1 MSFELRDLQTK
12 FVGDIR
18 GQMVAGRRTILGQ
31 APTGF
36 GKTAVA
42 SFMMGTAAERNTHG
56 VFMVHRREL
65 VKQTI
70 TAFDNVGIR
79 YGVIAAGFHEQPR
92 ALVQIASV
100 QTYARR
106 MSRFARPG
114 LVLWDECHHLAA
126 ESWAAIFR
134 GLDRTFQIGLTATP
148 KRLDGSGLGDFFE
161 TMVEGPT
168 VAQLIEEG
176 WLSPYRLYAP
186 PGLSVAGVHSR
197 MGDFV
202 KSEIAAAA
210 DKPTITGDA
219 IREYKRYCNGG
230 RAVVFC
236 ATIDHSLHVAAQFR
250 AAGIT
255 AAHIDGDTPT
265 EERDDVLQSFERGD
279 IRVVCNVELFG
290 EGFDLPALD
299 CVIGL
304 RPTQSLALALQQ
316 WGRALRA
323 IYAEGFD
330 LKTKEGRRMAIA
342 AGPKPYAVLLDHA
355 GNCDR
360 HGLPDDER
368 AWSLEGS
375 YGGAGSEGGAG
386 GSPVK
391 RCRSCRQMQPRAVAA
406 CRSCGAEF
414 PLGGGVPDVEH
425 VAGDLVAIDAGA
437 VREHRLRE
445 QSKADTLEKLI
456 AFGRGKGYKD
466 PEGWARYVHNAR
478 EKKKEERSRGF

>member
-1 MSFELRDLQTK
+1 MSFELRELQTK

-18 GQMVAGRRTILGQ
+18 GHMQAGRRTILGQ

-42 SFMMGTAAERNTHG
+42 SFMMGTAAERNTAG

-65 VKQTI
+65 VRQTI
-70 TAFDNVGIR
+70 TAFDKVGIR

-106 MSRFARPG
+106 MSRFARPA
-114 LVLWDECHHLAA
+114 LVLWDECHHLVA
-126 ESWAAIFR
+126 ESWASIFR
-134 GLDRTFQIGLTATP
+134 GLDRAYHVGLTATP

-250 AAGIT
+250 AAGIA

-304 RPTQSLALALQQ
+304 RPTQSTALALQQ
-316 WGRALRA
+316 WGRALRPV
-323 IYAEGFD
+323 YAEGFD
-330 LKTKEGRRMAIA
+330 LSTKEGRRLAIA

-368 AWSLEGS
+368 AWSLEGGS
-375 YGGAGSEGGAG
+375 RADSSEGGAG
-386 GSPVK
+386 GPLVK
-391 RCRSCRQMQPRAVAA
+391 RCRSCREMQPRAVSA
-406 CRSCGAEF
+406 CRACGTEF
-414 PLGGGVPDVEH
+414 PAGGGTPDVEH
-425 VAGDLVAIDAGA
+425 VAGDLVAIDAGV
-437 VREHRLRE
+437 VRESRLRAQGAAKSFDE
-445 QSKADTLEKLI
+445 LV
-456 AFGRGKGYKD
+456 AFGRSQGYKD
-466 PEGWARYVHNAR
+466 PTGWARHVHAAR
-478 EKKKEERSRGF
+478 LKKEQERPRGL